1 MKTIKLKN
9 NEVVPVFNFLQEVEL
24 VGQASR
30 GRTKFNKRLEEKN
43 KEFNE
48 DLTEIRKDY
57 FEVDEAGELVLKDNK
72 FQPKEDM
79 TDEQMKELKDRVKE
93 LEEEEVEVSFA
104 EYSKKYEALFE
115 ALDKLDVPL
124 KGQDAFAYD
133 QLMTAYEENEE
144 EK

>member
-9 NEVVPVFNFLQEVEL
+9 VEVVPVFNFLQEVEL

-57 FEVDEAGELVLKDNK
+57 FEVDEAGELVVKDNK

-79 TDEQMKELKDRVKE
+79 TDEQKKELKDRVKE
-93 LEEEEVEVSFA
+93 LEEEEVEVSFS

-115 ALDKLDVPL
+115 ALDQLDVPL

>member
-9 NEVVPVFNFLQEVEL
+9 NEVVPVFNFLQELEL

-57 FEVDEAGELVLKDNK
+57 FEVDEAGELVVKDNK

-79 TDEQMKELKDRVKE
+79 TDEQKKELKDRVKE
-93 LEEEEVEVSFA
+93 LEEEEVEVSFS